1 MKQKIFRIIIFLSIL
16 VALDL
21 LTSAFFL
28 KGMERYYGLNQEADI
43 LIVGH
48 SHMMKAC
55 NKDMLE
61 NGLGLKISKYCRE
74 GVMIRE
80 RLGMVRHFLDT
91 QQDSSVPIVLYGVD
105 PKMFNEENL
114 SANSYRLFYP
124 FMDSKPID
132 ELVRREAVKWH
143 DYPLHKWIR
152 SARFAD
158 IAMYRACRGW
168 LSNWE
173 SMEDGIVSDKVW
185 NMKRDKIRNSD
196 ELVQLFYETI
206 EYLRDN
212 NCHVVLVYPGIIRGH
227 RDADPETFDAN
238 IELFQALAAK
248 HPNVD
253 FLNYGPMF
261 SHRKEIFEDSVHLNR
276 AGEKEFSI
284 QLIKDIE
291 DIIRT
296 RNIRTSREQ
305 TVPQER
311 IEKSA

>member
-1 MKQKIFRIIIFLSIL
+1 MKQKIFRIVIFLSIL
-16 VALDL
+16 AALDL
-21 LTSAFFL
+21 LVSSFFL
-28 KGMERYYGLNQEADI
+28 KGMERYYGLDQEADI

-55 NKDMLE
+55 NKGMME

-74 GVMIRE
+74 GVMIQE
-80 RLGMVRHFLDT
+80 RLGMVQHFLDT

-132 ELVRREAVKWH
+132 ELVRRESVKWH

-152 SARFAD
+152 SSRFVD
-158 IAMYRACRGW
+158 VAMYRACRGW
-168 LSNWE
+168 LNNWE

-185 NMKRDKIRNSD
+185 NMKRDKIRNSE
-196 ELVQLFYETI
+196 ELIKIFYNTI
-206 EYLRDN
+206 DFLCEN
-212 NCHVVLVYPGIIRGH
+212 NCHVILVYPGIIRGH

-238 IELFQALAAK
+238 IELFQSLAANNPK
-248 HPNVD
+248 VD
-253 FLNYGPMF
+253 FLNYGPRF

-291 DIIRT
+291 NIIREK
-296 RNIRTSREQ
+296 NIQTSRGQPPPGES
-305 TVPQER
+305 
-311 IEKSA
+311 IAKGA